1 MNEIIARMLHNGATI
16 HSTAQDQWQL
26 RHGTATVTLARKGA
40 YGQWY
45 TASFTTGGEVAH
57 IQEII
62 NDSNSNALEKAVAE
76 YMHAALTA
84 LDTATRKAPTPN
96 PNPNHSPNPN
106 PPAPRHKA
114 RKNSKS

>member
-1 MNEIIARMLHNGATI
+1 MNEIIARMLQNGATI

-26 RHGTATVTLARKGA
+26 RLGTATVTLARKGA

-45 TASFTTGGEVAH
+45 TSSFTTGGEVAH

-76 YMHAALTA
+76 YMHTALTA
-84 LDTATRKAPTPN
+84 LDTATRLPDKST
-96 PNPNHSPNPN
+96 
-106 PPAPRHKA
+106 APRPKA